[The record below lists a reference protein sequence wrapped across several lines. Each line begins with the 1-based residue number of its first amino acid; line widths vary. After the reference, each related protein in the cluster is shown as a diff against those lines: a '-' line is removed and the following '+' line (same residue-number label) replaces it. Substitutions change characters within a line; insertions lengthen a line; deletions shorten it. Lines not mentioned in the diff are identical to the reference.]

1 MKPVL
6 TSLLLM
12 LLLAAPAAGQYFEAP
27 NLLALMAGNPN
38 VPYGLDS
45 YRCLYGFGEGEV
57 HLLLLNPMNEST
69 GEMITMVGGFECRVD
84 FPDHVNV
91 LGVQLPPGCVNFLT
105 APEFLVGASIPVME
119 PQVLLATMT
128 VSVAEMEAYSQYP
141 AFINPVQ
148 PRYQSIEG
156 FAAVAD
162 AEDSYSLS
170 IAMAAEGD
178 YEWPLFTFV
187 TGAASPRPCEERS
200 LA

>member
-12 LLLAAPAAGQYFEAP
+12 ILLAAPAAGQYFEDP
-27 NLLALMAGNPN
+27 NLLALVAGNPTY
-38 VPYGLDS
+38 PYGLDS

-141 AFINPVQ
+141 AFINKRQ
-148 PRYQSIEG
+148 AL
-156 FAAVAD
+156 FA
-162 AEDSYSLS
+162 
-170 IAMAAEGD
+170 
-178 YEWPLFTFV
+178 PLPFFSDQV
-187 TGAASPRPCEERS
+187 
-200 LA
+200 